1 MKFSK
6 SIKKNIVMVVS
17 YLFILLF
24 VYAAV
29 SKLLDFET
37 FQAQLDQFSVLNTF
51 AVWVPWTLIILEMIT
66 AVLLCFE
73 ITRLSGLYISFI
85 LMTMFTLYIVFISN
99 FAPYVPC
106 SCGGVLGSLGW
117 KEHLIFNVFFIGIA
131 LIGILNQEKQKHDF
145 N

>member
-6 SIKKNIVMVVS
+6 SIKNNIVMAVS

-37 FQAQLDQFSVLNTF
+37 FKAQLDQFSVLNTF
-51 AVWVPWTLIILEMIT
+51 AVWVSWTLIILEMIT

-73 ITRLSGLYISFI
+73 ITRLSGLYISFV
-85 LMTMFTLYIVFISN
+85 LMIMFTLYIVFILN

-131 LIGILNQEKQKHDF
+131 LIGILNHGKRKYDF